1 MKMMGQKRLDARIIK
16 ASIGDLHSCT
26 LIMLMAIKFC
36 MTLCATWASLPL
48 CLLAVSSC
56 HGVYSANRRQKKL
69 FFKVAHYQFL

>member
-1 MKMMGQKRLDARIIK
+1 MGASGGCLSTRSMEMMGQKRLDARIIK

-48 CLLAVSSC
+48 CLLAVP
-56 HGVYSANRRQKKL
+56 ALTPAQ
-69 FFKVAHYQFL
+69 